1 MKVFDYKAIL
11 KNIPHK
17 PGIYQFWD
25 EEKELIYIGKAKDLR
40 NRVTSYFNKD
50 TNVNAKTRVLVSKI
64 RDITFT
70 IVDTEVDAWLL
81 ENSLIKKH
89 QPRYNVMLKDDKTY
103 PWIIVK
109 NEHYPRIFWTRRIV
123 RDGSK
128 YLGPYASVSM
138 MHNILGLIKETYPL
152 RTCNLQLTPQN
163 IEKGKFKVCL
173 EYQLGNCKGP
183 CQNYQTEDDYDHS
196 IEEIKDILT
205 GKIGVVLRNLKT
217 DMQKAVTDLNYEYAH
232 RLKRKFELLENYQSK
247 STVVNSSITDVDVF
261 SIASDEKYAFV
272 NYLKVMNGTIIQ
284 TQTIELKKRLD
295 ESDEELLTLA
305 ISEFRSRYDS
315 HSKEIIVPFNI
326 DLEETTIK
334 FTVPKLGEK
343 RKLLDL
349 SQKNVQFFRKEKI
362 DQYEKLNPEI
372 RTERLLTQ
380 MMKDLRMNQLPRH
393 IECFDNSNF
402 QGKYPVSAIVVF
414 KDGKPSK
421 KDYRHFNVKT
431 VEGPDDFATMEEAV
445 LRRYRRM
452 LDEGTELP
460 QLIVID
466 GGKGQL
472 SSALKSLRLLGIDKQ
487 VTVIGI
493 AKRLEELYYP
503 GDQYPLY
510 LDKKSE
516 TLKVIQ
522 YLRDEAHR
530 FGITFHRKKRDKGTL
545 ATELELI
552 EGIGKTTAE
561 KLLKYFKSVKK
572 IREASAEEL
581 QEVVN
586 GKQAKAIVAYFGG
599 KQLLES

>member
-1 MKVFDYKAIL
+1 MNKVFDYRTAL
-11 KNIPHK
+11 KDIPHN
-17 PGIYQFWD
+17 PGVYQFWD
-25 EEKELIYIGKAKDLR
+25 DEKELIYIGKAKDLR

-50 TNVNAKTRVLVSKI
+50 ANVNAKTRVLVSKI

-103 PWIIVK
+103 PWIIIK
-109 NEHYPRIFWTRRIV
+109 NEHFPRIFYTRRIV

-183 CQNYQTEDDYDHS
+183 CQNYQAEEDYDRS
-196 IEEIKDILT
+196 IEEIKDILS
-205 GKIGVVLRNLKT
+205 GKISAVLRTLKA
-217 DMQKAVTDLNYEYAH
+217 DMEQAVADMNYEQAH

-247 STVVNSSITDVDVF
+247 STIVNSSITDVDVF
-261 SIASDEKYAFV
+261 GIASDEKYAFV

-305 ISEFRSRYDS
+305 ISEFRTRYES
-315 HSKEIIVPFNI
+315 HSKEIIVPFDI
-326 DLEETTIK
+326 GLDDQSIK

-349 SQKNVQFFRKEKI
+349 SQKNVQFFKKEKI

-414 KDGKPSK
+414 RDGKPSK

-445 LRRYRRM
+445 LRRYKRM

-472 SSALKSLRLLGIDKQ
+472 SSAVKSLKLLGIDKK
-487 VTVIGI
+487 VTIIGI

-572 IREASAEEL
+572 IREATEEEL

-586 GKQAKAIVAYFGG
+586 LKISKAIVTYFAS
-599 KQLLES
+599 KT